1 MKVGSLVLP
10 LTNSLNIL
18 HENLTI
24 SIGALNIGRPKYLE
38 KNISAYNCLK
48 LKV

>member
-10 LTNSLNIL
+10 LKNYLNVL

-24 SIGALNIGRPKYLE
+24 SIGALNLGRAKYLE
-38 KNISAYNCLK
+38 KNISAHDSLK
-48 LKV
+48 LKI